1 MMLSALST
9 LAAPAEH
16 EISSLPGWGGP
27 LPSRMYSGYIDVGA
41 AAKQPMPMHVHYV
54 FIEKEEQLDAGAD
67 PTILWTNGG
76 PGASS
81 MFGLLAELGPL
92 LLNENSL
99 STPDFKRTGVPTL
112 FSNPHAWTRLG
123 SVVMFDWPPP
133 VGFSY
138 CADPSGAGT
147 SCGDW
152 DDERMAAVQYA
163 ALKGWFDLFP
173 ERRSKPLFLTGESYA
188 GIYVPK
194 LAQQILDHR
203 DPDVYPQLRGFAV
216 GDGCLGTESGIC
228 GGDKPWWN
236 LLFLYGHGQISTLL
250 WESILREC
258 GEQHLKFGT
267 GESPAGCSAALARV
281 GGAASCDLS
290 DNLLLLGTVSGT
302 VSLGVRSDGSVGG
315 LAARLGLGAK
325 EVGGALNDYACGGG
339 DAQSVW
345 TNQSS

>member
-123 SVVMFDWPPP
+123 SVVMFDCPPP

-138 CADPSGAGT
+138 CADPSG
-147 SCGDW
+147 
-152 DDERMAAVQYA
+152 
-163 ALKGWFDLFP
+163 
-173 ERRSKPLFLTGESYA
+173 
-188 GIYVPK
+188 
-194 LAQQILDHR
+194 
-203 DPDVYPQLRGFAV
+203 
-216 GDGCLGTESGIC
+216 
-228 GGDKPWWN
+228 
-236 LLFLYGHGQISTLL
+236 
-250 WESILREC
+250 
-258 GEQHLKFGT
+258 
-267 GESPAGCSAALARV
+267 
-281 GGAASCDLS
+281 
-290 DNLLLLGTVSGT
+290 TV
-302 VSLGVRSDGSVGG
+302 R
-315 LAARLGLGAK
+315 RLGRKRTATVQVTHLCRVASHV
-325 EVGGALNDYACGGG
+325 EARRADY
-339 DAQSVW
+339 
-345 TNQSS
+345 SSQAM